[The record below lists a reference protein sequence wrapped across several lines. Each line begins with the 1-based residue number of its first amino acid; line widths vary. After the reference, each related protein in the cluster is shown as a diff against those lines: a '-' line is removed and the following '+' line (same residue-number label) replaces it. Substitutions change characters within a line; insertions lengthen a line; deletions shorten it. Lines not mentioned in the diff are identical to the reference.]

1 MSRALAL
8 IGIAALLAACRGP
21 NPAFDDPGIGF
32 VDAAAG
38 GRTTGGGAG
47 AGGNPA
53 GGSGGDPGTG
63 GTPNGGN
70 GTGGD
75 VSGGAG
81 TGGGAGDVDTGPAP
95 DLAPQ
100 VDLSVPPPDATTET
114 PPASP
119 PDVTPA
125 DINPPSDLAGDG
137 GDGIQHGLHADY
149 FDDTTLTKLAYT
161 QIDPKLEFAWAK
173 AAPDPRLDFTRGW
186 SVRWTGKL
194 KPRFSEV
201 YQLIAHA
208 GDGVR
213 VFIDGKE
220 VITDWMPHTDR
231 DASTSLM
238 LSGTRSHD
246 IKVEYNFVSG
256 WAVVRLGWSSPSQ
269 PREIIPAEAYT
280 P

>member
-8 IGIAALLAACRGP
+8 FGIATLLAACRGP
-21 NPAFDDPGIGF
+21 NPAFDDPGVGF

-38 GRTTGGGAG
+38 GHASGGGAG
-47 AGGNPA
+47 AGGTPA
-53 GGSGGDPGTG
+53 GAGSGGDLGTG
-63 GTPNGGN
+63 GSA
-70 GTGGD
+70 TGGGGA
-75 VSGGAG
+75 GGAG
-81 TGGGAGDVDTGPAP
+81 TGGSAGDADTRP
-95 DLAPQ
+95 DLGPQ
-100 VDLSVPPPDATTET
+100 LDGPVPPPDSTSET
-114 PPASP
+114 PPPSP
-119 PDVTPA
+119 PDATPA
-125 DINPPSDLAGDG
+125 DIIPPSDLTGDG

-161 QIDPKLEFAWAK
+161 QIDPKLEFVWAK

-194 KPRFSEV
+194 KPRFSEM
-201 YQLIAHA
+201 YQLVAHA

-220 VITDWMPHTDR
+220 VITDWMPHADR

-246 IKVEYNFVSG
+246 IKVEYNFVTG
-256 WAVVRLGWSSPSQ
+256 WAVVRLLWSSPSQ
-269 PREIIPAEAYT
+269 PSEVIPSAAYT